1 VIKSFADEGT
11 LAFWEKGKSRTV
23 PATVRNVAKRKLAM
37 VDAAK
42 RLDDLKAP
50 PGNKL
55 HPLLKKRIGQHAI
68 WINDKYR
75 VCFTWK
81 DGHAYDVEITDYH
94 DD

>member
-1 VIKSFADEGT
+1 MIKTFADKGT
-11 LAFWEKGKSRTV
+11 LTFWEKGKSSIV
-23 PATVRNVAKRKLAM
+23 PPNVRKVARRKLAM
-37 VDAAK
+37 VDAATQ
-42 RLDDLKAP
+42 LDDLKIP

-55 HPLLKKRIGQHAI
+55 HPLLRERGGQHAI

-81 DGHAYDVEITDYH
+81 DGDAYDVEITDYH